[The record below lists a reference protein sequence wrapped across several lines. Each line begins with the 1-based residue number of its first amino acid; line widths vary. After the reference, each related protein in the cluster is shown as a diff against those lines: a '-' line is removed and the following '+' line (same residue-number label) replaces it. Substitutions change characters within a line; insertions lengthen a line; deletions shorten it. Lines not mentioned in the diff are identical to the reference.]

1 MNSTFFLCTIL
12 EFLLR
17 TSIGFSHTRYSFFFH
32 AWQRGSRYEFSHQ
45 LSVQKFRQV
54 QATVLHFFPLSFFL
68 YVLIQYIPRTHTRT
82 HRKSVVCIFLQCNCR
97 YNYNYIIIH
106 GIARD
111 AIDLP
116 FYLENNLLRI
126 RHDSNKYH
134 T

>member
-1 MNSTFFLCTIL
+1 MYL
-12 EFLLR
+12 EV
-17 TSIGFSHTRYSFFFH
+17 SIENLGRSLSHICDIVIFFFH

-54 QATVLHFFPLSFFL
+54 QATVLHFFFPLSSFL
-68 YVLIQYIPRTHTRT
+68 YALIQYMLRTHTRT
-82 HRKSVVCIFLQCNCR
+82 RRKSVVCILLQCNCR
-97 YNYNYIIIH
+97 YIIIR

-116 FYLENNLLRI
+116 VYLENNLLRI